1 MVNKMEDDFR
11 LQNSKIAIIGLGL
24 MGGSLALALKGKCA
38 ALYGIDSDHATLEL
52 ALHKKIVDFADAEP
66 ATSLPQADLIILAT
80 PVPTIISLIQKLS
93 TLTNRPCIV
102 LDLGSTKSKIMS
114 AMDALPAHFDVLG
127 GHPICGKEKLGIE
140 NADALLYQ
148 NAPFVITPLERTTL
162 RARTVIQHM
171 ISVIGARLIEMNAEE
186 HDRALAFT
194 SHLPFLISSA
204 LALSVPQENARLI
217 GSGFRSTA
225 RLAATPGSMM
235 LGVVQ
240 SNRENILNA
249 LHHYQHQLSTL
260 ESALMSNDES
270 VLESNLLSAQSRY
283 QDMIH

>member
-1 MVNKMEDDFR
+1 MEDDFR

-38 ALYGIDSDHATLEL
+38 ALYGIDSHPATLEL
-52 ALHKKIVDFADAEP
+52 ALAKKIVDAADINP
-66 ATSLPQADLIILAT
+66 AKFLPQADIIILAT
-80 PVPTIISLIQKLS
+80 PVQTIISLIKKLP

-114 AMDALPAHFDVLG
+114 AMDALPTHFDVLG

-148 NAPFVITPLERTTL
+148 DAPFVITPLKRTTV
-162 RARTVIQHM
+162 RARTAVKYIV
-171 ISVIGARLIEMNAEE
+171 SVIGARLIEMNAEE

-204 LALSVPQENARLI
+204 LALTVPQENAKLI

-225 RLAATPGSMM
+225 RLAATPGSMI
-235 LGVVQ
+235 LGVLQ

-249 LHHYQHQLSTL
+249 LHHYQRELSIL
-260 ESALMSNDES
+260 ESALMAKDES
-270 VLESNLLSAQSRY
+270 ALASTLSSAQSRY

>member
-1 MVNKMEDDFR
+1 MEDDFR

-52 ALHKKIVDFADAEP
+52 ALHKKIVDFADAEL
-66 ATSLPQADLIILAT
+66 ATFPPQADLIILAT
-80 PVPTIISLIQKLS
+80 PVPSIIGLIQKLPA
-93 TLTNRPCIV
+93 LTNRPCIV

-114 AMDALPAHFDVLG
+114 AMDALPTHFDVIG
-127 GHPICGKEKLGIE
+127 GHPICGKERLGIE

-162 RARTVIQHM
+162 RARTIVQHM
-171 ISVIGARLIEMNAEE
+171 ISLIGARLIEMNAED

-249 LHHYQHQLSTL
+249 LHDYQHQLSTL
-260 ESALMSNDES
+260 ESALMSNNES
-270 VLESNLLSAQSRY
+270 ALESNLLSAQSRY

>member
-1 MVNKMEDDFR
+1 MEDDFR

-52 ALHKKIVDFADAEP
+52 ALHKKIVDFADAEL
-66 ATSLPQADLIILAT
+66 ATFPPQADLIILAT
-80 PVPTIISLIQKLS
+80 PVPSIIGLIQKLPA
-93 TLTNRPCIV
+93 LTNRPCIV

-114 AMDALPAHFDVLG
+114 AMDALPTHFDVIG
-127 GHPICGKEKLGIE
+127 GHPICGKERLGIE

-162 RARTVIQHM
+162 RARTIVQHM
-171 ISVIGARLIEMNAEE
+171 ISLIGARLIEMNAED

-235 LGVVQ
+235 LGVLQ
-240 SNRENILNA
+240 SNRENILTA
-249 LHHYQHQLSTL
+249 LHHYQQELSIL
-260 ESALMSNDES
+260 ESALMSNNES
-270 VLESNLLSAQSRY
+270 ALASALSFAQSRY

>member
-1 MVNKMEDDFR
+1 MEDDFR

-66 ATSLPQADLIILAT
+66 GTFLPQADLLILAT
-80 PVPTIISLIQKLS
+80 PVPTIISLIQKLPA
-93 TLTNRPCIV
+93 LTNRPCIV

-114 AMDALPAHFDVLG
+114 AMAALPTHFDVLG

-171 ISVIGARLIEMNAEE
+171 ISVIGARLIEMNAED

-260 ESALMSNDES
+260 ELALMSNDES
-270 VLESNLLSAQSRY
+270 ALESTLSFAQARY

>member
-1 MVNKMEDDFR
+1 MEDGFR
-11 LQNSKIAIIGLGL
+11 LQDSKIAIIGLGL
-24 MGGSLALALKGKCA
+24 MGSSLALALKGKCA
-38 ALYGIDSDHATLEL
+38 ALYGIDSHPATLEL
-52 ALHKKIVDFADAEP
+52 ALDKKIIDAADTDP
-66 ATSLPQADLIILAT
+66 AKLLPQADLIILAT
-80 PVPTIISLIQKLS
+80 PVPTIIRLLQQLPWLI
-93 TLTNRPCIV
+93 NRPCIV
-102 LDLGSTKSKIMS
+102 FDLGSTKSKIMS
-114 AMDALPAHFDVLG
+114 AMDILPTHFDVIG

-148 NAPFVITPLERTTL
+148 NAPFVITPLKRTTL
-162 RARTVIQHM
+162 RARAAIKNM
-171 ISVIGARLIEMNAEE
+171 ISVIGARLIEMNAED

-204 LALSVPQENARLI
+204 LALTVPQEIANLI

-270 VLESNLLSAQSRY
+270 ALESHLLSAQSRY

>member
-1 MVNKMEDDFR
+1 MEDDFR

-24 MGGSLALALKGKCA
+24 MGGSLALALKGKCT

-66 ATSLPQADLIILAT
+66 GTFLPQVDLIILAT
-80 PVPTIISLIQKLS
+80 PVPTIINLIRKLPM
-93 TLTNRPCIV
+93 LTNQPCIV

-114 AMDALPAHFDVLG
+114 AMDILPTHFDVLG

-162 RARTVIQHM
+162 RARTVAQHM
-171 ISVIGARLIEMNAEE
+171 ISVIGARLIEMNAED

-260 ESALMSNDES
+260 ELALMSNDES
-270 VLESNLLSAQSRY
+270 ALESTLSFAQARY
-283 QDMIH
+283 QAMFH

>member
-1 MVNKMEDDFR
+1 MVNKMEHGFQ
-11 LQNSKIAIIGLGL
+11 LQNLKIAIIGLGL

-38 ALYGIDSDHATLEL
+38 ALYGIDSDHATLKL
-52 ALHKKIVDFADAEP
+52 ALHKRIVDFADAEP
-66 ATSLPQADLIILAT
+66 AKFLPQADLLILAT
-80 PVPTIISLIQKLS
+80 PVPTIISLIQKLPA
-93 TLTNRPCIV
+93 LTNRPCIV
-102 LDLGSTKSKIMS
+102 LDLGSTKSKIVS
-114 AMDALPAHFDVLG
+114 AMEALPTHFDVLG

-148 NAPFVITPLERTTL
+148 NAAFVITPLQRTTL
-162 RARTVIQHM
+162 RARTAMKHIV
-171 ISVIGARLIEMNAEE
+171 SVIGAHLIEMNAED
-186 HDRALAFT
+186 HDQALAFT

-204 LALSVPQENARLI
+204 LSLSVSQENARLI

-240 SNRENILNA
+240 SNRENILTA
-249 LHHYQHQLSTL
+249 LHHYQNQLSTL

-270 VLESNLLSAQSRY
+270 ALESTLRSAQSRY

>member
-1 MVNKMEDDFR
+1 MEDGFR
-11 LQNSKIAIIGLGL
+11 LQDSKIAIIGLGL

-38 ALYGIDSDHATLEL
+38 ALYGIDSHPATLEL
-52 ALHKKIVDFADAEP
+52 AIDKKIVDAAEADP
-66 ATSLPQADLIILAT
+66 AKLLPQADLVILST
-80 PVPTIISLIQKLS
+80 PVPTIISLLQILPS
-93 TLTNRPCIV
+93 LTNRPCIV
-102 LDLGSTKSKIMS
+102 LDLGSTKSKIMA
-114 AMDALPAHFDVLG
+114 AMDALPTHFDVLG

-148 NAPFVITPLERTTL
+148 NAPFVITPLKRTTM
-162 RARTVIQHM
+162 RARTAIKDIV
-171 ISVIGARLIEMNAEE
+171 SVIGARLIEMNAES

-204 LALSVPQENARLI
+204 LALSVPQENAKLI
-217 GSGFRSTA
+217 GSGFRSTV

-235 LGVVQ
+235 LGVLQ
-240 SNRENILNA
+240 SNRENILKA
-249 LHHYQHQLSTL
+249 LHHYQHHLSIL

-270 VLESNLLSAQSRY
+270 VLASTLSSAQSSY

>member
-1 MVNKMEDDFR
+1 MENGFR
-11 LQNSKIAIIGLGL
+11 LQDSKIAIIGLGL

-38 ALYGIDSDHATLEL
+38 ALYGIDSHPATLEL
-52 ALHKKIVDFADAEP
+52 ALDKKIVDAADTNP
-66 ATSLPQADLIILAT
+66 AKLLPQADLVILAT
-80 PVPTIISLIQKLS
+80 PVPTIIGLLQQLPS
-93 TLTNRPCIV
+93 LTNRPCIV

-114 AMDALPAHFDVLG
+114 VMDALPSYFEILG

-140 NADALLYQ
+140 NAEPFLYQ

-162 RARTVIQHM
+162 RARTAIKHIV
-171 ISVIGARLIEMNAEE
+171 SVIGARLVEMNAED

-204 LALSVPQENARLI
+204 LALTVPQENARLI

-225 RLAATPGSMM
+225 RLAATPDSMM
-235 LGVVQ
+235 LGVIQ

-249 LHHYQHQLSTL
+249 LHHYQYELSIL
-260 ESALMSNDES
+260 ESALMAKDES
-270 VLESNLLSAQSRY
+270 ALESTLSAAQSRY
-283 QDMIH
+283 HAMIH

>member
-24 MGGSLALALKGKCA
+24 MGGSLALALKGECA
-38 ALYGIDSDHATLEL
+38 ALYGIDSHQATLEL

-66 ATSLPQADLIILAT
+66 ATSLPQAELVILST
-80 PVPTIISLIQKLS
+80 PVPTIISLIEQLPS
-93 TLTNRPCIV
+93 LTNRPCIV

-114 AMDALPAHFDVLG
+114 AMDALPTHFDVLG

-148 NAPFVITPLERTTL
+148 NAPFVITPLKRTTV
-162 RARTVIQHM
+162 RARTAVKYIV
-171 ISVIGARLIEMNAEE
+171 SVIGARLIEMNAED

-204 LALSVPQENARLI
+204 LALTVPQENAKLI

-225 RLAATPGSMM
+225 RLAETPGSMM
-235 LGVVQ
+235 LGVMQ

-249 LHHYQHQLSTL
+249 LHHYQRELSIL
-260 ESALMSNDES
+260 ESALMAKDES
-270 VLESNLLSAQSRY
+270 ALASTLSSAQSRY

>member
-1 MVNKMEDDFR
+1 MEDGFP

-52 ALHKKIVDFADAEP
+52 ALHKRIVDFADAEP
-66 ATSLPQADLIILAT
+66 AKFLPQADLLILAT
-80 PVPTIISLIQKLS
+80 PVPTIISLIQKLPA
-93 TLTNRPCIV
+93 LTNRPCIV
-102 LDLGSTKSKIMS
+102 LDLGSTKSKIVS
-114 AMDALPAHFDVLG
+114 AMEALPTHFDVLG

-148 NAPFVITPLERTTL
+148 NAPFVITPLQRTTF
-162 RARTVIQHM
+162 RARTAIKHIV
-171 ISVIGARLIEMNAEE
+171 SVIGARLIEMNAED
-186 HDRALAFT
+186 HDQALAFT

-204 LALSVPQENARLI
+204 LSLSVSQENARLI

-240 SNRENILNA
+240 SNRENILTA
-249 LHHYQHQLSTL
+249 LHHYQNQLSIL

-270 VLESNLLSAQSRY
+270 GLESALRSAQSRY

>member
-1 MVNKMEDDFR
+1 MVNTMEDDFR
-11 LQNSKIAIIGLGL
+11 LQNSRIAIIGLGL

-38 ALYGIDSDHATLEL
+38 ALYGIDSDQATLEL
-52 ALHKKIVDFADAEP
+52 ALAKKIVDAADINP
-66 ATSLPQADLIILAT
+66 AKFLPQADLVILAT
-80 PVPTIISLIQKLS
+80 PIPIIINLLQQLPS
-93 TLTNRPCIV
+93 LTNRPCIV

-114 AMDALPAHFDVLG
+114 VMDALPSYFEILG
-127 GHPICGKEKLGIE
+127 GHPICGKEKLSIE

-148 NAPFVITPLERTTL
+148 NAPFVITPLQRTTL
-162 RARTVIQHM
+162 RARTTVSQM
-171 ISVIGARLIEMNAEE
+171 ISVIGAHLIEMDAED

-204 LALSVPQENARLI
+204 LALTVPQENARLI

-235 LGVVQ
+235 LGVMQ

-249 LHHYQHQLSTL
+249 LRHYQHQLSIL
-260 ESALMSNDES
+260 ESALMSNDETM
-270 VLESNLLSAQSRY
+270 LESTLSSAQARY
-283 QDMIH
+283 QGMIH

>member
-1 MVNKMEDDFR
+1 MEDDFR

-80 PVPTIISLIQKLS
+80 PVPIIISLIQKLS

-114 AMDALPAHFDVLG
+114 AMDILPTHFDVLG

-260 ESALMSNDES
+260 ELALMSNDES

>member
-1 MVNKMEDDFR
+1 
-11 LQNSKIAIIGLGL
+11 

-66 ATSLPQADLIILAT
+66 VTFLPQADLLILAT
-80 PVPTIISLIQKLS
+80 PVPTIISLIQKLPA
-93 TLTNRPCIV
+93 LTNRPCIV

-114 AMDALPAHFDVLG
+114 AMDALPTHFDVLG

-148 NAPFVITPLERTTL
+148 NAPFVITPIERTTL
-162 RARTVIQHM
+162 RARIATKHIV
-171 ISVIGARLIEMNAEE
+171 SVIGARLIEMNAED

-194 SHLPFLISSA
+194 SHLPFLISST
-204 LALSVPQENARLI
+204 LSLSVPQENARLI
-217 GSGFRSTA
+217 GSGFRSTV

-270 VLESNLLSAQSRY
+270 ALASILNSAQARY

>member
-1 MVNKMEDDFR
+1 MEDDFR

-52 ALHKKIVDFADAEP
+52 ALHKKIVDFADAEL
-66 ATSLPQADLIILAT
+66 ATFPPQADLIILAT
-80 PVPTIISLIQKLS
+80 PVPSIIGLIQKLPA
-93 TLTNRPCIV
+93 LTNRPCIV

-114 AMDALPAHFDVLG
+114 AMDALPTHFDVLG
-127 GHPICGKEKLGIE
+127 GHPICGKEKLGIQ
-140 NADALLYQ
+140 NAEASLYQ

-162 RARTVIQHM
+162 RARTIVQHM
-171 ISVIGARLIEMNAEE
+171 ISMIGARLIEMNAAD

-235 LGVVQ
+235 LGVLQ

-249 LHHYQHQLSTL
+249 LHHYQHELSIL
-260 ESALMSNDES
+260 ESALMSNNES
-270 VLESNLLSAQSRY
+270 ALASALSFAQSRY

>member
-1 MVNKMEDDFR
+1 MEDDFR
-11 LQNSKIAIIGLGL
+11 LQDSKIAIIGLGL

-38 ALYGIDSDHATLEL
+38 ALYGIDSHPATLEL
-52 ALHKKIVDFADAEP
+52 AIDKKIVDSADSDP
-66 ATSLPQADLIILAT
+66 ATFLPQADVIILAT
-80 PVPTIISLIQKLS
+80 PVPTIISLIQKLPA
-93 TLTNRPCIV
+93 LTNRPGIV

-140 NADALLYQ
+140 SADALLYQ

-162 RARTVIQHM
+162 RARTAVKYIV
-171 ISVIGARLIEMNAEE
+171 SVIGARLIEMNAQD

-204 LALSVPQENARLI
+204 LALTVPQENAKLI

-249 LHHYQHQLSTL
+249 LHHYQQQLSIL
-260 ESALMSNDES
+260 ESTLRSNDES
-270 VLESNLLSAQSRY
+270 ALESNLLSAQSRY
-283 QDMIH
+283 QDMIN

>member
-1 MVNKMEDDFR
+1 
-11 LQNSKIAIIGLGL
+11 
-24 MGGSLALALKGKCA
+24 
-38 ALYGIDSDHATLEL
+38 
-52 ALHKKIVDFADAEP
+52 
-66 ATSLPQADLIILAT
+66 
-80 PVPTIISLIQKLS
+80 
-93 TLTNRPCIV
+93 
-102 LDLGSTKSKIMS
+102 MS
-114 AMDALPAHFDVLG
+114 AMDALPTHFDVIG
-127 GHPICGKEKLGIE
+127 GHPICGKERLGIE

-162 RARTVIQHM
+162 RARTIVQHM
-171 ISVIGARLIEMNAEE
+171 ISLIGARLIEMNAED

-235 LGVVQ
+235 LGVLQ
-240 SNRENILNA
+240 SNRENILTA
-249 LHHYQHQLSTL
+249 LHHYQQELSIL
-260 ESALMSNDES
+260 ESALMSNNES
-270 VLESNLLSAQSRY
+270 ALASALSFAQSRY

>member
-1 MVNKMEDDFR
+1 MEDDFR

-66 ATSLPQADLIILAT
+66 GTFLPLADLIILAT
-80 PVPTIISLIQKLS
+80 PVPTIISLIQKLPA
-93 TLTNRPCIV
+93 LTNRPCIV

-114 AMDALPAHFDVLG
+114 AMDALPAHFSVLG

-148 NAPFVITPLERTTL
+148 DAPFVITPLERTTL
-162 RARTVIQHM
+162 PARTAIQHM
-171 ISVIGARLIEMNAEE
+171 ISGIGARLIEMNAED

-270 VLESNLLSAQSRY
+270 ALESNLSFAQARY

>member
-1 MVNKMEDDFR
+1 MEDDFR

-52 ALHKKIVDFADAEP
+52 AIDKKIVDFADAEP
-66 ATSLPQADLIILAT
+66 ATLLPRADLIILAT
-80 PVPTIISLIQKLS
+80 PVPTIISLIQKLPA
-93 TLTNRPCIV
+93 LTNRPCIL

-114 AMDALPAHFDVLG
+114 AMDALPIHFDVLG

-140 NADALLYQ
+140 NAEALLYQ

-162 RARTVIQHM
+162 RARTVVQHM
-171 ISVIGARLIEMNAEE
+171 ISVIGARLIEMNAED

-249 LHHYQHQLSTL
+249 LYHYQHQLSTL

-270 VLESNLLSAQSRY
+270 ALESTLSFAQACY